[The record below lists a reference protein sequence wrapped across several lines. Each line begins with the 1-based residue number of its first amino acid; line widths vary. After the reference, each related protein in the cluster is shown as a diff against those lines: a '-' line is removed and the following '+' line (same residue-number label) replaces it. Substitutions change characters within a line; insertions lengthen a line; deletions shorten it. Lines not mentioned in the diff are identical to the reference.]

1 MNDTSNCKMAE
12 LRFCRKILFGYC
24 NAEDYELE
32 ICPYLKVMEEIEK
45 LSRESGVLRDDE
57 R

>member
-12 LRFCRKILFGYC
+12 LRFCRKILFGCC

-32 ICPYLKVMEEIEK
+32 ICPYLKAMEEIEK
-45 LSRESGVLRDDE
+45 LSGESSRLYDDKK
-57 R
+57 